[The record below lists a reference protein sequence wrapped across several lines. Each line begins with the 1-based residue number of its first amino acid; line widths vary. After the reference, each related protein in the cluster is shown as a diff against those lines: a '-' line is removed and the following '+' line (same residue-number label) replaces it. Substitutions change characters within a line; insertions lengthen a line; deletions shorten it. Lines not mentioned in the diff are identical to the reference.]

1 MKIIPPILSVLI
13 LLGVGYLVY
22 ERAYTSKSNGPVTTM
37 PSTFTVSDENFA
49 ADLLGRSVTLPAG
62 QLWGFNTDQRLTTK
76 VVSRKALDDNVV
88 VVVDVTAHANIVS
101 PNPPSLNEKEK
112 DKDAKKPPPPG
123 TPKLL
128 TLSGL
133 AKMYYERINGQWYL
147 TQVEG
152 VSLKVTAE

>member
-1 MKIIPPILSVLI
+1 MKLVTPILSVLI

-22 ERAYTSKSNGPVTTM
+22 ERATVKPTTPNSTM
-37 PSTFTVSDENFA
+37 PTTFTVSDENFA

-62 QLWGFNTDQRLTTK
+62 QLWGFNSDQRLTTK

-88 VVVDVTAHANIVS
+88 IVVDVVARANIVS
-101 PNPPSLNEKEK
+101 PNPPGPNDKEK
-112 DKDAKKPPPPG
+112 DKDAKKPPPG
-123 TPKLL
+123 TPKEL
-128 TLSGL
+128 TLTGL